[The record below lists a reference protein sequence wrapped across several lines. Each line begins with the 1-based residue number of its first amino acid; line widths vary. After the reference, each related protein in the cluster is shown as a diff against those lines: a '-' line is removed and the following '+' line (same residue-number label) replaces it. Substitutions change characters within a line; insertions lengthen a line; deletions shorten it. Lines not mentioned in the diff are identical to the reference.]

1 MQAELLASVHGS
13 LYTIFLS
20 LLYHSME
27 HIPNIKVSEIQPY
40 LNILDH
46 VRESGL
52 VTRYEADISA
62 RLSDIEDRVRGL
74 SEEFYQTKIQQLQAT
89 PGVNRALPLLL
100 MTDELEK
107 AAKQLDKRF
116 PEPLVGYV
124 VYNERF
130 SYGTH

>member
-1 MQAELLASVHGS
+1 
-13 LYTIFLS
+13 
-20 LLYHSME
+20 ME
-27 HIPNIKVSEIQPY
+27 SIPNLKVSEIQPY
-40 LNILDH
+40 LHVLDH

-52 VTRYEADISA
+52 LTRFEADMSV
-62 RLSDIEDRVRGL
+62 RLSDLEDHVKGL
-74 SEEFYQTKIQQLQAT
+74 SEQYYHKKIQQLQAT

-124 VYNERF
+124 YFPV
-130 SYGTH
+130 GICHM